1 MEEWR
6 DEIVEEIRA
15 VREAY
20 ARRFNYDV
28 RAICQDLQRSQ
39 AEGKRKI
46 VRPSS
51 TSEPAGTEG
60 PNSRT
65 AA

>member
-20 ARRFNYDV
+20 AQRFNYDV
-28 RAICQDLQRSQ
+28 RAVCEDLQRSQ

-46 VRPSS
+46 VRPSA
-51 TSEPAGTEG
+51 EPVGTEG
-60 PNSRT
+60 SNPRT